1 MTLEQCAIATG
12 TDTKWVKNAFAA
24 VGAAPVYT
32 EDEAQRLGLARV
44 ISATTGLPLQRAY
57 AAAREALM
65 EPDQVAFLVSEA
77 QDGSV
82 RITVDVPRYLSTFR
96 MRLALARKAGNRV
109 RGRPAKRL
117 TDPIEYA
124 REYGIDISLLESNLQ
139 RTPEERLR
147 IASANSEFIRRF
159 RGSASR

>member
-1 MTLEQCAIATG
+1 MTLEQFAVASG
-12 TDTKWVKNAFAA
+12 ADPKWVKNAFAA

-32 EDEAQRLGLARV
+32 EDEARCLGLTRV
-44 ISATTGLPLQRAY
+44 ISATTGLPVRRAY
-57 AAAREALM
+57 AAAREALAHG
-65 EPDQVAFLVSEA
+65 DQAAFPISEA
-77 QDGSV
+77 HDGSV
-82 RITVDVPRYLSTFR
+82 RITVDVPRYVSTFLT
-96 MRLALARKAGNRV
+96 RLALARKAGERV
-109 RGRPAKRL
+109 RGRPAKRPA
-117 TDPIEYA
+117 DPIEYA